1 MVSGLVSGRAL
12 RSTGVLSLFA
22 ALALAGCANGGGVG
36 GGGGLNY
43 NPPVASPGV
52 GTLGGAGAGA
62 LLGRLAAGS
71 HNNLLATAGGALLGG
86 LAGNVLVD
94 NPKAKNQAA
103 QNQASQDADVQRRLD
118 YDRQSQVQAA
128 QTQKQIADQQAFDQ
142 WKAQRDAGT
151 LPQANTGAVG
161 GPVDVTTAQRLL
173 TALGY
178 YRGPI
183 DGSSGSQTRSAVT
196 QFEQAQGLP
205 ATGVVTSSLID
216 RMRRSVAAS

>member
-1 MVSGLVSGRAL
+1 MVSASVSTARVRRA
-12 RSTGVLSLFA
+12 GVLSLVA
-22 ALALAGCANGGGVG
+22 GLALSGCAAGGGP
-36 GGGGLNY
+36 GGLNY
-43 NPPVASPGV
+43 NPPVSSPSI

-62 LLGRLAAGS
+62 LLGRAIAGS

-94 NPKAKNQAA
+94 NPKAKNQA
-103 QNQASQDADVQRRLD
+103 SQDEAAKDADLQRRLD
-118 YDRQSQVQAA
+118 YDKQSQVQAA

-142 WKAQRDAGT
+142 WRTQRDAGT
-151 LPQANTGAVG
+151 LPQASTGPVG

-183 DGSSGSQTRSAVT
+183 DGSLGSQTRSAVT

-205 ATGVVTSSLID
+205 STGVITSSLID